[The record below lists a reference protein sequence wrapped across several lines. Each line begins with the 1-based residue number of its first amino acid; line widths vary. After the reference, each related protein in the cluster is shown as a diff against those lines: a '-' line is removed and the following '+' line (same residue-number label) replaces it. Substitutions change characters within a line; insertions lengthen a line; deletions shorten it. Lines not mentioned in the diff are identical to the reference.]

1 MNKPALNIFPKS
13 VNDETKAALFDLFRV
28 HLTSEFS
35 AGQLEYYIW
44 RSPTPESL
52 LDFTH
57 ERAKWA
63 DLANELLEAAEEL
76 GMPDAVAIA
85 DAARHSET
93 GELPHRIKLFTYP
106 VESYLEC
113 TVYRWLYNHAVV
125 AQSMQLY
132 GGCYVPYESWA
143 FRHTVEVNLDTV
155 PLKRRHTVR
164 DLIRELF
171 IESDKAEL
179 QSLLTTWLP
188 RFSAAFGQAGS
199 ANEQRDLRLGI
210 KTYGNDVVRQVFL
223 EWVAQDVAE
232 LGMTMP
238 APTSV

>member
-1 MNKPALNIFPKS
+1 MNAPTLNIFAKS

-35 AGQLEYYIW
+35 AGQLEHYIW

-57 ERAKWA
+57 ERAKRA
-63 DLANELLEAAEEL
+63 DRANELLETAEEL

-85 DAARHSET
+85 DAARFSET
-93 GELPHRIKLFTYP
+93 GELPHRLKLFTYP

-143 FRHTVEVNLDTV
+143 FRHTVEVNLETV
-155 PLKRRHTVR
+155 PIQRKHTVR
-164 DLIRELF
+164 NVIQELF

-179 QSLLTTWLP
+179 QSLLETWLP
-188 RFSAAFGQAGS
+188 RFSEAFGKAGS
-199 ANEQRDLRLGI
+199 ANEKRYLDLGI
-210 KTYGNDVVRQVFL
+210 KTYGNDVVREVFL
-223 EWVAQDVAE
+223 QWVLEDVFE

-238 APTSV
+238 AA